1 MSRCAL
7 LLALIL
13 GACAEEPLVEV
24 LTRDGQAVDPALL
37 ESMEL
42 WLARLRGLGERSL
55 DAAVADIPA
64 DDAEPPRRRARLPRA
79 NALDEAPDGQV
90 PTARSEEAA
99 PSDPAF
105 AAPHTPEA
113 LAELVEQL
121 REGAH
126 RDVPA
131 LARALAAAPAPLW
144 PELRRLL
151 LAPRKA
157 RKADYKA
164 LLALIGGDVPGR
176 YGHFELAW
184 KRAHGHK
191 VRLSEDWF
199 EDLLTLP
206 SRQVSRA
213 LRPIYRD
220 CVIEAALL
228 RASEAAGRDPARADD
243 VVDAL
248 LAAAYVHEGT
258 FRDEVGRAIRRL
270 GDDAVPALIR
280 GAIRPPL
287 PDDEKAAQELKDS
300 QAYRQAEYAAYQID
314 RMDRAHPR
322 KALAASHD
330 EPRRLVALLEAYAIA
345 RPGEAAAPILEQID
359 AALPR
364 VRAAARAAFLA
375 YVSGPAPR
383 AERKI
388 VRMLGGATGESSA
401 QPTYRDLAR
410 VALTSRLAESHP
422 ELLSAAC
429 PRERGKPLEACDA
442 PLDQLARELFARLD
456 AARAER
462 EHRLIAAALAE
473 DDKDAAIATLDALL
487 ADHPDLSARAE
498 LVPPYEA
505 AAAAAVAAG
514 DLARGARL
522 YRKSAALLRE
532 SDPALSDALRG
543 RALLAEAELAGTDA
557 GRQMLLESAARI
569 SASDPAVAPE
579 EMARSPA
586 GDATRRRMAFGTAV
600 TVGALTL
607 IFALAGLL
615 RGRLRP

>member
-1 MSRCAL
+1 MSRRAL
-7 LLALIL
+7 ILALVL
-13 GACAEEPLVEV
+13 GACAEEPSVEV
-24 LTRDGQAVDPALL
+24 LTRDGQAADPALV

-42 WLARLRGLGERSL
+42 WLARLRSLGERGL
-55 DAAVADIPA
+55 DLAVADIPA
-64 DDAEPPRRRARLPRA
+64 EDAAPPRRPRIPR
-79 NALDEAPDGQV
+79 ALDEASVETVSTAMSEGA
-90 PTARSEEAA
+90 PTEEV
-99 PSDPAF
+99 AF
-105 AAPHTPEA
+105 AAPQSAQA
-113 LAELVEQL
+113 LATLLEQL

-131 LARALAAAPAPLW
+131 LARALAAAPAALW
-144 PELRRLL
+144 PEGQALL

-184 KRAHGHK
+184 KRAHGHN

-199 EDLLTLP
+199 EDLLALP
-206 SRQVSRA
+206 SRQVSRP

-220 CVIEAALL
+220 CVITAALL
-228 RASEAAGRDPARADD
+228 RASEAAGRDPARTDA

-270 GDDAVPALIR
+270 GDDAVPTLIR
-280 GAIRPPL
+280 RSIRLPL
-287 PDDEKAAQELKDS
+287 PDDEAAAQELKGS
-300 QAYRQAEYAAYQID
+300 PAYRQAEYAAYQID

-322 KALAASHD
+322 KALAASRD
-330 EPRRLVALLEAYAIA
+330 EPRRLIALLEAYALA
-345 RPGEAAAPILEQID
+345 RPGEAAAPLLEHID

-422 ELLSAAC
+422 DLLAAAC
-429 PRERGKPLEACDA
+429 PRERGRPPEACDA
-442 PLDQLARELFARLD
+442 PLDRLAGELFARLD

-462 EHRLIAAALAE
+462 EHQLIAAALAE
-473 DDKDAAIATLDALL
+473 DDRDAAIATLDALL
-487 ADHPDLSARAE
+487 ADDPDLSARAE
-498 LVPPYEA
+498 LVPPYEEA
-505 AAAAAVAAG
+505 AAAAITAG

-532 SDPALSDALRG
+532 EAPALADQLRG

-557 GRQMLLESAARI
+557 GRQMLLESAAQT
-569 SASDPAVAPE
+569 SAEPATAPDE
-579 EMARSPA
+579 PPRSHA
-586 GDATRRRMAFGTAV
+586 GEAVRRRMAFGTAL
-600 TVGALTL
+600 TVGALGLLFT
-607 IFALAGLL
+607 LAGLL
-615 RGRLRP
+615 RGRPPRA